1 MFGLTP
7 WRHRRDVD
15 RFRSEMDRLFNRFLD
30 WWSPESHLRE
40 GKWMP
45 SMDVSETGKEIMVN
59 AELPGMD
66 ATNIDI
72 SVRGNVLTL
81 KGERKREYEER
92 DENLHRVERRYG
104 AFSRSIGLPA
114 EVDSEKAEATYKDG
128 VLRLILPKTKEESI
142 RKIQVKTT

>member
-1 MFGLTP
+1 
-7 WRHRRDVD
+7 
-15 RFRSEMDRLFNRFLD
+15 
-30 WWSPESHLRE
+30 
-40 GKWMP
+40 MP
-45 SMDVSETGKEIMVN
+45 SMDVSETGKEIIVN

-72 SVRGNVLTL
+72 SVRGSVLTL
-81 KGERKREYEER
+81 KRERKREYEEG

-128 VLRLILPKTKEESI
+128 VLRLILPKTKEESV